1 MKKLVL
7 ILGLFLGLSANAQ
20 ADDNIN
26 KQEFVNPI
34 FYKQLHSYSKGIGN
48 IYLSPN
54 QIEFR
59 TPLDE
64 NLIDERMDC
73 TMLENTY
80 SYLKFK
86 CLSNSVQNVK
96 QEKFYKI
103 SLVPEKDAVNR
114 KFVKIEYLDKL
125 NYIHGYDY
133 LYIEK

>member
-1 MKKLVL
+1 MKKIVL
-7 ILGLFLGLSANAQ
+7 ILGLCLVFSANVRAEGT
-20 ADDNIN
+20 IN

-34 FYKQLHSYSKGIGN
+34 FNQPLHGYSKGIGN

-114 KFVKIEYLDKL
+114 KFVKIEYLDNL
-125 NYIHGYDY
+125 NNIHGYDY
-133 LYIEK
+133 LYIEE